1 MNPTVAG
8 LSIAQALLVS
18 GNILLVSVVAL
29 IGKQLA
35 PTASTITLPVALQF
49 LGLICATMPSAHL
62 MGLLGRKFGF
72 MLANCVGVLGAVLAF
87 TALYHQQF
95 ALFCAGT
102 FLLGMAIGVG
112 QQYRFAAAEAAPE
125 GQQSRAISFVLA
137 GGVIAAILGPNLARW
152 SQDLFSQGTYLGAF
166 AWLIVLNATALVLV
180 ASLRLPRPTAESL
193 HGPRRSY
200 GELLRQPKLVAAI
213 TAGFIG
219 YGVMVLV
226 MTATPLSM
234 DHSGH
239 SFHSTASVIQWHVLG
254 MFVPSFFTGRLIQRF
269 GARQV
274 INWGCLLLLAC
285 LLLNQLGAGYWI
297 YWTAL
302 LLLGVG
308 WNFAFIGATALLT
321 QTYEPAERARVQGLN
336 ELLVFSGAALGALL
350 AGYWNALLGWQL
362 MNLVLVPVVA
372 TAMVVLWFSNRAE
385 QRAVAAPQSASQ

>member
-29 IGKQLA
+29 IGKELA
-35 PTASTITLPVALQF
+35 PSAAAITLPVALQF
-49 LGLICATMPSAHL
+49 LGLIFATMPSAHL
-62 MGLLGRKFGF
+62 MGWLGRKFGF
-72 MLANCVGVLGAVLAF
+72 MLANCIGVLGATLAF
-87 TALYHQQF
+87 TALYRQQF
-95 ALFCAGT
+95 GLFCLGT

-112 QQYRFAAAEAAPE
+112 HQYRFAAAEAAPP
-125 GQQSRAISFVLA
+125 GQQSRAIGFVMA
-137 GGVIAAILGPNLARW
+137 GGVLAAVIGPNLARW
-152 SQDLFSQGTYLGAF
+152 SQDLFSQSAFLGAF

-180 ASLRLPRPTAESL
+180 ALLRLPRPTAESL
-193 HGPRRSY
+193 HGPKRGY

-213 TAGFIG
+213 TAGLVG
-219 YGVMVLV
+219 YGVMVLI

-239 SFHSTASVIQWHVLG
+239 SFHATASVIQWHVLG

-269 GARQV
+269 GARRV
-274 INWGCLLLLAC
+274 INWGCLLLIAC
-285 LLLNQLGAGYWI
+285 LLLNQLGVTYWI

-321 QTYEPAERARVQGLN
+321 QTYRPAERARVQGLN
-336 ELLVFSGAALGALL
+336 ELLVFTGAGLGAML
-350 AGYWNALLGWQL
+350 AGYWNELLGWQL
-362 MNLVLVPVVA
+362 MNLVLLPA
-372 TAMVVLWFSNRAE
+372 VVLAMAVLWLSNRAE
-385 QRAVAAPQSASQ
+385 IREDAAAENASP

>member
-8 LSIAQALLVS
+8 LSIAQALLIS
-18 GNILLVSVVAL
+18 GNILLVSVIAL

-35 PTASTITLPVALQF
+35 PSASLITLPVALQF

-62 MGLLGRKFGF
+62 MGWLGRKFGF
-72 MLANCVGVLGAVLAF
+72 MLANSIGVTGAMLSFV
-87 TALYHQQF
+87 ALYNSQF
-95 ALFCAGT
+95 ALFCVGT
-102 FLLGMAIGVG
+102 FLVGMAIGVG
-112 QQYRFAAAEAAPE
+112 QQYRFAAVEAAPP
-125 GQQSRAISFVLA
+125 GQQSRAIGFVMA
-137 GGVIAAILGPNLARW
+137 GGVIAAVLGPNLARW
-152 SQDLFSQGTYLGAF
+152 SQDMFSQNPYLGAF
-166 AWLIVLNATALVLV
+166 AWLVVLNATALVLV
-180 ASLRLPRPTAESL
+180 ALLRLPRPTAESL
-193 HGPRRSY
+193 HGHKRSY

-234 DHSGH
+234 EHSGH

-285 LLLNQLGAGYWI
+285 LLLNQLGIDYWV

-321 QTYEPAERARVQGLN
+321 QTYEPAERARVQGMN
-336 ELLVFSGAALGALL
+336 ELLVFTGAGLGAML
-350 AGYWNALLGWQL
+350 AGYWNTLLGWQL
-362 MNLVLVPVVA
+362 MNLVLVPAVVL
-372 TAMVVLWFSNRAE
+372 AMAVLWFSKRAE
-385 QRAVAAPQSASQ
+385 LRAEAVAQSASQ